1 MLVGIAIGE
10 FISFTIFFTSLERAT
25 TRGSTVLIDLVAALA
40 TPTVMAAALA
50 WNPAATAQARGILFL
65 IGVMAVCAQ
74 LSFEFY
80 RNIKFRNVLF
90 SVPIGFQESKTEG

>member
-10 FISFTIFFTSLERAT
+10 FISFTIFFTSLEKAT
-25 TRGSTVLIDLVAALA
+25 TRGSTVLIDLVAAFA

-50 WNPAATAQARGILFL
+50 WNPAITGQARGILFL
-65 IGVMAVCAQ
+65 IGVIAVCAQ

-80 RNIKFRNVLF
+80 RNIKFRKLFF
-90 SVPIGFQESKTEG
+90 SVPIVLQESETER